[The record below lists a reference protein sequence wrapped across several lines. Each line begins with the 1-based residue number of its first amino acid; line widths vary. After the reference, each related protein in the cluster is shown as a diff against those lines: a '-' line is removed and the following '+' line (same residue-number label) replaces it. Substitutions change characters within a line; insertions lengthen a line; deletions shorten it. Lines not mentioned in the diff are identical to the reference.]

1 MNLYEIDQRLLNLE
15 TYGVDTETGEVAVS
29 EEDFQRMYEDIQMDM
44 ENKLINTACYIKNVQ
59 SDIEQIKA
67 EEDRLKKRR
76 QSKEKAVERY
86 KKAMDNVIKHRLND
100 IDNDFDGCNKWKI
113 DDPKAIISYRK
124 STKLE
129 IIDADLIPKKYKT
142 EEVVTKISTEDITK
156 ALKNGE
162 KVKGAELVKNLNMQ
176 IK

>member
-124 STKLE
+124 STRLE
-129 IIDADLIPKKYKT
+129 ILDADLIPKKYKT
-142 EEVVTKISTEDITK
+142 KEVVTKISTEDITK

-162 KVKGAELVKNLNMQ
+162 KVKGAELVRNLNMQ
-176 IK
+176 IR

>member
-44 ENKLINTACYIKNVQ
+44 ENKLINTACYIKNVLG
-59 SDIEQIKA
+59 DIEQIKA

-76 QSKEKAVERY
+76 QAKEKTVARY
-86 KKAMDNVIKHRLND
+86 KNAMDNVIKHRLND

-113 DDPKAIISYRK
+113 EDPKAIISYRK

-129 IIDADLIPKKYKT
+129 ITDESLIPDEYKKQ
-142 EEVVTKISTEDITK
+142 EVVTSISKDDITR
-156 ALKNGE
+156 ALKNGKE
-162 KVKGAELVKNLNMQ
+162 IKGAELVKNLNMQ
-176 IK
+176 IN